1 MGQGGFR
8 LLLAIG
14 AVLAAL
20 ASAGTAQASS
30 CATRLVAD
38 WRDGRIDG
46 TYPVACYRQALAS
59 MPEDVR
65 VYSSARDDI
74 TRALQDRLE
83 TRSAVATKPAA
94 KPGDGGSTSP
104 LLIVALT
111 LVGLLAVGSLAAS
124 LR

>member
-8 LLLAIG
+8 LLLAMS

-20 ASAGTAQASS
+20 ASAGSAQASTCS
-30 CATRLVAD
+30 TRLLMD

-46 TYPVACYRQALAS
+46 TYPVECYQEALAS

-65 VYSSARDDI
+65 VYSSAEDDI

-83 TRSAVATKPAA
+83 TRSTAA
-94 KPGDGGSTSP
+94 SKRTEKDDGDGSTSP

-111 LVGLLAVGSLAAS
+111 AVGLVAASSVAAS